1 MDFRKINHLW
11 QSLVLLLAPILLTL
25 LVLFRTEMSPWMWML
40 ALHLPL
46 LMIHEAEEYVLAP
59 MSFKEFFNT
68 KSPLGSGHDT
78 EFPLDEGY
86 VFQVNIVLAW
96 PIVIIGAL
104 TADIAPWVGM
114 SMIWF
119 EIILNNIMHTVF
131 FQGGKKPTYNPGL
144 VTNSFVLVPYCI
156 VVIVMAAGFFL
167 WSDWAL
173 SLVLGA
179 GIAVL
184 LASKTRG
191 RLKALKTKST

>member
-1 MDFRKINHLW
+1 
-11 QSLVLLLAPILLTL
+11 
-25 LVLFRTEMSPWMWML
+25 
-40 ALHLPL
+40 
-46 LMIHEAEEYVLAP
+46 
-59 MSFKEFFNT
+59 
-68 KSPLGSGHDT
+68 
-78 EFPLDEGY
+78 LDEGY

-144 VTNSFVLVPYCI
+144 VTNSFVLVPYSI